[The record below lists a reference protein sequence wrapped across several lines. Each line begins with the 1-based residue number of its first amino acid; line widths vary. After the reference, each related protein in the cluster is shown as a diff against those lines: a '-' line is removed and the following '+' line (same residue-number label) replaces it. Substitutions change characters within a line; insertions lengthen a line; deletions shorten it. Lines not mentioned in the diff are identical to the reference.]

1 MLSMDTGMDMGS
13 MSHGAAASQSS
24 ASPSS
29 GMGMS
34 MSTIFSTNTRVTLF
48 FTEWTTTT
56 IAGYLAT
63 IACLFFL
70 TLLNRFLSALRFQTE
85 RAWLAQAQDT
95 GFSSLAPGSSNGRRG
110 VHAKASPVPPYLRRD
125 DDSECDPL
133 NAPNDGEPE
142 GSWAAAG
149 KEQDTKRRYRLSLSR
164 IFGAWQPSGLWSFQ
178 KDGTRALMEFTR
190 AFIGYILYV
199 AVVPEDVRS

>member
-1 MLSMDTGMDMGS
+1 
-13 MSHGAAASQSS
+13 
-24 ASPSS
+24 
-29 GMGMS
+29 MS

-85 RAWLAQAQDT
+85 RAWLAQAQDE
-95 GFSSLAPGSSNGRRG
+95 GFSLLSPGSNRGRRG
-110 VHAKASPVPPYLRRD
+110 LKAKSSPIPPHLLRG
-125 DDSECDPL
+125 DSECDPL
-133 NAPNDGEPE
+133 NNSSGGQPE
-142 GSWAAAG
+142 GSWATAE
-149 KEQDTKRRYRLSLSR
+149 KEQDTRHKSRFPPIR
-164 IFGAWQPSGLWSFQ
+164 IFSSWQPSGHWSFK
-178 KDGTRALMEFTR
+178 KDGIRAFMEFAR

-199 AVVPEDVRS
+199 VVVLSLEIFTANTSAG